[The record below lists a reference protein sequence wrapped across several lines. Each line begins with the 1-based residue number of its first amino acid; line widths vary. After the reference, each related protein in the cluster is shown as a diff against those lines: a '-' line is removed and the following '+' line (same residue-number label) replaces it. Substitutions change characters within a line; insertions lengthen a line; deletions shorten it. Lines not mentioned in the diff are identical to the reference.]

1 MQTRRRGKTR
11 QGKRAASAGA
21 QWVWCTVTGLT
32 TTTTTTT
39 TMPRLPR
46 APFKDVTGAGARVGG
61 GGKAFLFEL
70 ENCHRRKSTQA
81 RLTKLLVK
89 RCNTHTQGHMWIV
102 AQCSHTCGRGE
113 GRGIARQLARVSSQ
127 RFMASFTRQSQ
138 LFAKGEEELRLS
150 EGNLIKFI

>member
-1 MQTRRRGKTR
+1 MICRQEDEAR

-32 TTTTTTT
+32 TTTTATT

-46 APFKDVTGAGARVGG
+46 APFKDATGAGAQVVEEEEGEAKHFCWSWKIAIGRNP
-61 GGKAFLFEL
+61 L
-70 ENCHRRKSTQA
+70 
-81 RLTKLLVK
+81 RLVWQNYSS
-89 RCNTHTQGHMWIV
+89 RGATHTPRRG
-102 AQCSHTCGRGE
+102 TCGVTRVEGE
-113 GRGIARQLARVSSQ
+113 GERGIARQLARVSSQ

-150 EGNLIKFI
+150 EENLIKFI